1 MKDDYDNCDMWWY
14 GCLKN
19 HQNLSNCQKINFSFI
34 IFKDPLYYWSG
45 HCYVDIDS
53 IGQLFIYFQS
63 MVPQNNPGG
72 GNEFPPS
79 PWEISGHPNKL

>member
-1 MKDDYDNCDMWWY
+1 M
-14 GCLKN
+14 
-19 HQNLSNCQKINFSFI
+19 
-34 IFKDPLYYWSG
+34 G

-79 PWEISGHPNKL
+79 PWEILGHPNIHKYHSQNCVYRKHKHIVGFLLPLVHHIVIQ